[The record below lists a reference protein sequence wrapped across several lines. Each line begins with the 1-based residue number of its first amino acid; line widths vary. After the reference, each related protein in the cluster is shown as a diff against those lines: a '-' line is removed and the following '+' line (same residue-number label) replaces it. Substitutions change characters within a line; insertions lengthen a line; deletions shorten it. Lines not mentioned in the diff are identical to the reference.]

1 MLVITNR
8 ALSSKLQATGVDSD
22 KAFGEKQN
30 SLGINEIRL
39 AHAYRKNKKWEV
51 KLVPEPDEKE
61 RTDANLP
68 SRVEFN
74 KTIARCKENGRDCL
88 IYVHGFGKSFKE
100 ALEQAEYIEKC
111 YNVEVVMFTWP
122 TNPGGFVTMEYRDV
136 KRIALASTGAFDRVM
151 ERIGKY
157 LSEPGFDRSSLL
169 SCGVHLNLMTYS
181 MGNFLLQHYVLSDY
195 YGRETDMFTN
205 VILCQADCDNVGHEA
220 WLHKL
225 IAGQRIYVT
234 INEKDKI
241 LGWSEAQNQRD
252 RLGRTARNLIA
263 SNTIY
268 VDFTGG
274 ENVGNTHQL
283 WGEVDHDT
291 VINFFSACF
300 KGERAEELSGFSYD
314 SRMNAYRIQRDTKKV
329 KQ

>member
-8 ALSSKLQATGVDSD
+8 ELSSKLQKTGVDSD

-39 AHAYRKNKKWEV
+39 AYARRKNNKWEV
-51 KLVPEPDEKE
+51 KLVPEPDANKL
-61 RTDANLP
+61 TDANLP

-74 KTIARCKENGRDCL
+74 KTIARCKKDGRDCL
-88 IYVHGFGKSFKE
+88 IYVHGYGKSFKE
-100 ALEQAEYIEKC
+100 ALEQAEYIENH

-122 TNPGGFVTMEYRDV
+122 SNPGGFVTKEYRDV
-136 KRIALASTGAFDRVM
+136 KRTALASTGAFDRVM

-157 LSEPGFDRSSLL
+157 LSEPDFDRSSLL
-169 SCGVHLNLMTYS
+169 SCGIHLNLMTYS

-205 VILCQADCDNVGHEA
+205 VILCQADCDNSGHEV

-225 IAGQRIYVT
+225 VAGHRIYIT
-234 INEKDKI
+234 INENDKI
-241 LGWSEAQNQRD
+241 LGWSETQNQHH

-263 SNTIY
+263 SNAIY

-274 ENVGNTHQL
+274 KGVGNKHQL
-283 WGEVDHDT
+283 WGEVDNSL
-291 VINFFSACF
+291 VINFFNACF
-300 KGERAEELSGFSYD
+300 KGERAEAGGFIYD
-314 SRMNAYRIQRDTKKV
+314 SRMNAFRIQSG
-329 KQ
+329 